1 MWIYRGY
8 LLFLLEFRIIT
19 MKTVRILCM
28 MLIGLGFAFQ
38 SCDNHK
44 TYAEMKDEER
54 DAIRRYIELNDIK
67 VISEDQFAEQDSTT
81 NVAENEYVLFGE
93 TGVYM
98 QVVNRGNGELMKD
111 GRYNILVRYV
121 EEKINQGGDVDTLSL
136 NTIPN
141 FSPHPDEFLLTKKE
155 GSMQA
160 TFNEGGAMSDAH
172 GSSYVPSGWLIPFDY
187 IKVGRETE
195 GRSKVRLILPHS
207 QGTSTASASVFPCF
221 YEITYQLSR

>member
-1 MWIYRGY
+1 M
-8 LLFLLEFRIIT
+8 LL
-19 MKTVRILCM
+19 V
-28 MLIGLGFAFQ
+28 GLGFIFQ

-44 TYAEMKDEER
+44 TYAEMKEDERE
-54 DAIRRYIELNDIK
+54 AIRRYIELNHIK
-67 VISEDQFAEQDSTT
+67 VISEDRFEAQDSTT
-81 NVAENEYVLFGE
+81 LVSENEYVLFNE

-98 QVVNRGNGELMKD
+98 QIVAKGDGELIQD
-111 GRYNILVRYV
+111 GRYNILARYV
-121 EEKINQGGDVDTLSL
+121 EEKINMEGGADTLSL

-141 FSPHPDEFLLTKKE
+141 FYPHPDEFLLTKTK

-160 TFNEGGAMSDAH
+160 SFSKEQGGAMSDAH
-172 GSSYVPSGWLIPFDY
+172 GTSYVPSGWLIPFDY
-187 IKVGRETE
+187 IKVGRSTE